1 MPYNK
6 GQRVEYRDDQNRM
19 QEGQIQR
26 AEGSGDKAKYAI
38 KNEQTQQVEQVTERQ
53 IQRPLQ

>member
-6 GQRVEYRDDQNRM
+6 GQRVEYRDEQNRM

-26 AEGSGDKAKYAI
+26 AEGSGEQTKYAI
-38 KNEQTQQVEQVTERQ
+38 KNEQTQRVDQVTERQ